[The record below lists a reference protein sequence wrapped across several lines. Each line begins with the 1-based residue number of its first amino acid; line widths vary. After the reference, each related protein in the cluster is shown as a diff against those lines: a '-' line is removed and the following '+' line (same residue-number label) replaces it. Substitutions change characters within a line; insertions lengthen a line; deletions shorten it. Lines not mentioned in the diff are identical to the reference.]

1 MKYILDSGMGTELEA
16 REINIPDWKK
26 SIWTANALIFNPDT
40 VKNIHIENIEAGSNV
55 IITNNYYVTPNILK
69 RENLE
74 ADFEKLV
81 QCSIDIA
88 EEARSGFKN
97 ILIAGS
103 FPPIET
109 SFRPDLTPDDK
120 KLVSFYDDL
129 LEIMYGQVDLIVCE
143 TMCSIREGVIASE
156 IASKKFDEVWLSWN
170 TRSTDGS
177 KLPSGE
183 LLEDAIDAGNKIGAK
198 CQLLNCTA
206 TNLVTDHL
214 ETMKK
219 ANEFGVYANSREYKQ
234 SNLIE
239 GLGKKLD
246 PAIFHYHNTVEITP
260 NEYAKQAKI
269 WADEGAYVI
278 GGCCDT
284 SPAHIKALAEIIN

>member
-26 SIWTANALIFNPDT
+26 SIWTANALIFNPDI

-74 ADFEKLV
+74 SEFKNLV

-88 EEARSGFKN
+88 KEARSKFNN

-120 KLVSFYDDL
+120 KLVSFYSDL
-129 LEIMYGQVDLIVCE
+129 SEIMDEQVDLILCE
-143 TMCSIREGVIASE
+143 TMCSIREGIIASE
-156 IASKKFDEVWLSWN
+156 IASEKFGEVWLSWN
-170 TRSTDGS
+170 TRSRDGS

-183 LLEDAIDAGNKIGAK
+183 LLEDAIDAGNKVGVK
-198 CQLLNCTA
+198 CQLLNCIA

-214 ETMKK
+214 GIMKK
-219 ANEFGVYANSREYKQ
+219 ANEFGVYANSREYKE

-239 GLGKKLD
+239 ELGKEVD
-246 PAIFHYHNTVEITP
+246 PDIYHYHNTLEITP
-260 NEYAKQAKI
+260 DEYAKQAKI

-284 SPAHIKALAEIIN
+284 KPAHIRALAEIIN